1 MAQKTNRGKAPQHIP
16 QLPKRKK
23 LKPAVKLLAGI
34 ILIVILAAVVLLAR
48 QHAPAAQVTHVKGVA
63 ALVNNEPILT
73 SQIDKL
79 YARVPESYRPVITWS
94 SILNRSIEERLLL
107 QYAAQKGVTASVEE
121 VETVMNNYILNANLT
136 VSQAEAKLAQNN
148 FTLADLRYQFKRDMT
163 IENIVNK
170 TLAPDITVSDGE
182 VQRYYDLANLS
193 QRNLTFNE
201 VKTNLTLLITNN
213 KLQQSFNLL
222 LAQLWAQANVTV
234 VAS

>member
-1 MAQKTNRGKAPQHIP
+1 M
-16 QLPKRKK
+16 
-23 LKPAVKLLAGI
+23 
-34 ILIVILAAVVLLAR
+34 
-48 QHAPAAQVTHVKGVA
+48 
-63 ALVNNEPILT
+63 
-73 SQIDKL
+73 
-79 YARVPESYRPVITWS
+79 
-94 SILNRSIEERLLL
+94 

-234 VAS
+234 VSG